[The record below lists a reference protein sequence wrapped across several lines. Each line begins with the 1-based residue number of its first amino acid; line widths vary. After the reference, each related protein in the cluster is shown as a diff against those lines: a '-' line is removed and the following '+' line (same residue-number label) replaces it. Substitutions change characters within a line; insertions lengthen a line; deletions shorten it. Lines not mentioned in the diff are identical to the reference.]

1 MEQSSEQVRHELVK
15 YSRIIME
22 KGLVQ
27 GPGGNISA
35 RCADTMFISPSGF
48 AFDDVAAD
56 DFVSVDIE
64 TGNLVSGRHR
74 PSSEVLMHLF
84 CYRVRP
90 DVAAV
95 VHTHPTFTIALLNAN
110 VPFQPA
116 FADFVVYCGDKWPVL
131 EYITVT
137 TEALARAA
145 EEAVKDAGIVLMKNH
160 GLLTVGANLKEAYYR
175 TAIAEE
181 QARVQC
187 LSMLLGRPDF
197 LTKDQADELKML
209 SSEEYRRELLRKMK
223 A

>member
-1 MEQSSEQVRHELVK
+1 MDTAVQEIRDSLVK
-15 YSRIIME
+15 YSRIIM
-22 KGLVQ
+22 KDGLVQ
-27 GPGGNISA
+27 GPGGNISS
-35 RCADTMFISPSGF
+35 RCADTMYISPSGF

-56 DFVSVDIE
+56 DFVGVDIG
-64 TGNLVSGRHR
+64 TGNIVSGMYR

-84 CYRVRP
+84 CYRARP
-90 DVAAV
+90 DIGAV

-110 VPFQPA
+110 VPLRPA

-131 EYITVT
+131 EYVTVT

-145 EEAVKDAGIVLMKNH
+145 EQAVRDANIVLMKNH
-160 GLLTVGANLKEAYYR
+160 GLLTLGVNLKEAYYR

-187 LSMLLGRPDF
+187 LSSLLGQPDF
-197 LTKDQADELKML
+197 LSKAQADELKIL
-209 SSEEYRRELLRKMK
+209 SSEEYRREILRKMK